1 MNILIAGGRGQLGTA
16 LARTA
21 PAPVRSG
28 HMSCLGRAELDITNE
43 DVIHDVLDSEQ
54 PDLIINAA
62 AYTAVDRAEDPAHH
76 DAARAVNT
84 DGAAYLAQAAAQ
96 AEIPFIH
103 ISTDYVYG
111 QNDDVESD
119 GDDGADRADAQV
131 ETSEPF
137 VGGHTPLRVDTP
149 THPQSVYGRTKLA
162 GDRAVQAAFENTD
175 VPSVIVRTAWVYSGS
190 ALPDHHDFV
199 STIMRLEQQSR
210 GDDSPH
216 VRVVNDQWGS
226 PTNVFDLAR
235 GLWELVGA
243 SSATINFPAI
253 LAPGSVVHCTGAG
266 ACTWWDV
273 ARRVFADVGAD
284 PDRVI
289 PISSDD
295 YPTAATRPHWS
306 VLDNSSWLALGL
318 TPLPAWEDGV
328 HRAVTGVC

>member
-16 LARTA
+16 LAMTA

-28 HMSCLGRAELDITNE
+28 HISCLGRAELDITQQ

-62 AYTAVDRAEDPAHH
+62 AYTAVDRAEDPAHQ

-111 QNDDVESD
+111 QSDAVESD
-119 GDDGADRADAQV
+119 GGGEPANPTDA
-131 ETSEPF
+131 SEPF
-137 VGGHTPLRVDTP
+137 VGGHAPLRVDTP

-175 VPSVIVRTAWVYSGS
+175 VPCVVVRTAWVYSGS

-199 STIMRLEQQSR
+199 STMMRLEQQSR
-210 GDDSPH
+210 GEDSPH

-235 GLWELVGA
+235 GLWELSGA
-243 SSATINFPAI
+243 SFATINFPAI

-273 ARRVFADVGAD
+273 ARRVFAEVGAD

-289 PISSDD
+289 PISSED
-295 YPTAATRPHWS
+295 YPTAAARPHWS

-318 TPLPAWEDGV
+318 TPLPAWEDGI